1 MKQNS
6 DADLRSVDNLLLA
19 EKCGRAFDRRFTIH
33 FKLALMQTIKTIKT
47 INRNKCRMRVDFG

>member
-33 FKLALMQTIKTIKT
+33 FKLALMQTIKTI
-47 INRNKCRMRVDFG
+47 NRNKCRMRVDFG